1 MRCDNCGWNNP
12 DGLTKCQKCN
22 QELKPAPNFNQTI
35 MDPNKQHSAPVQQA
49 GDSVAC
55 VKCGYPLSA
64 GNTYCPNCGTQVAPP
79 SPAPAPVSQNTKTVR
94 VLPEELLVENRPEA
108 LKATVREIPVELLA
122 DNPAPK
128 QIDNTKTVRV
138 LPEELLQ
145 DEPAAPAPAP
155 VPAPVPAEPELPGF
169 KLVPMDNFDGQTP
182 QALSFSG
189 EKVSVDRK
197 DIPGADSSI
206 GEDVQVAFEYED
218 GQWTVSGK
226 EGRPVVYVAAS
237 HKICL
242 QPGDVIV
249 VGNRRYIFE

>member
-12 DGLTKCQKCN
+12 EGLTKCQKCN
-22 QELKPAPNFNQTI
+22 QELKSAPNFNQTI
-35 MDPNKQHSAPVQQA
+35 MDPSREQSAPVQQA
-49 GDSVAC
+49 GESVAC
-55 VKCGYPLSA
+55 EKCGYPLSA
-64 GNTYCPNCGTQVAPP
+64 GNTYCPNCGTQVAQA
-79 SPAPAPVSQNTKTVR
+79 SPAPASQNTKTVR

-108 LKATVREIPVELLA
+108 LKATVREIPVELLS
-122 DNPAPK
+122 DSPASK
-128 QIDNTKTVRV
+128 HIDNTKTVRV

-145 DEPAAPAPAP
+145 DEPAAPAPAT
-155 VPAPVPAEPELPGF
+155 APAEPELPGF

-189 EKVSVDRK
+189 DKVSVERK

-206 GEDVQVAFEYED
+206 GEDIQVAFEYEN
-218 GQWTVSGK
+218 GQWAVSEK

-237 HKICL
+237 HKVWL